1 MYGYEWTEE
10 NGIFRLT
17 INAKIQKEI
26 RPVFHEELDFFGM
39 DQYWDYP
46 KDTTAPLLWAEG
58 VRRYVLNGVCVAE
71 AQGGGFYTKPTIKRL
86 TEERLKL
93 VPIDTNRLYEVNR
106 QIMLSL
112 EQKAVQFIQT
122 QYEHYLPLGF
132 SFVCAFSGGKDSL
145 ALLDLMTKALAPK
158 DYYVVFS
165 NTGMEL
171 SDTLNAVQK
180 AKKRWPEL
188 RFEEAKCHMDPTET
202 WDEFGPPGRRM
213 RSRASLIYDNAK
225 KTGGLLTRF
234 DFVGFD
240 EVQSITFEQPGQI
253 QQALKHYMEYGE
265 IKGFDA
271 SLSSGAGVI
280 VLGNIDADR
289 FDTNKNMVANIS
301 EVFGESATL
310 DRFHGFIPGW
320 EIPRMT
326 TGMIAKGWAI
336 NTEYF
341 AEVMHALRDDLTY
354 SAVVDAMIDF
364 PSNADKRHMTAIK
377 RLCTAFLKL
386 LFPHVQTPNDIDRQ
400 EFIDYC
406 LNPAIEMRSAIYKQ
420 LCIIDAKEY
429 DVPSKRIPEIVCK

>member
-93 VPIDTNRLYEVNR
+93 VPIDTDRLYEVNR

-145 ALLDLMTKALAPK
+145 VLLDLMTKALAPK

-171 SDTLNAVQK
+171 SDTLKTFVDAQK
-180 AKKRWPEL
+180 HWPGV
-188 RFEEAKCHMDPTET
+188 RFKEAKCHMDMEES
-202 WDEFGPPGRRM
+202 WNEFGPPASKLRWCCSVRKSVPTLMLLSELTGKDTKAVVFDGVRAEESLRR
-213 RSRASLIYDNAK
+213 SKY
-225 KTGGLLTRF
+225 TE
-234 DFVGFD
+234 VG
-240 EVQSITFEQPGQI
+240 EGVKNI
-253 QQALKHYMEYGE
+253 QQVNCHAILKW
-265 IKGFDA
+265 
-271 SLSSGAGVI
+271 SSA
-280 VLGNIDADR
+280 
-289 FDTNKNMVANIS
+289 
-301 EVFGESATL
+301 
-310 DRFHGFIPGW
+310 
-320 EIPRMT
+320 
-326 TGMIAKGWAI
+326 
-336 NTEYF
+336 
-341 AEVMHALRDDLTY
+341 
-354 SAVVDAMIDF
+354 
-364 PSNADKRHMTAIK
+364 
-377 RLCTAFLKL
+377 
-386 LFPHVQTPNDIDRQ
+386 
-400 EFIDYC
+400 
-406 LNPAIEMRSAIYKQ
+406 
-420 LCIIDAKEY
+420 
-429 DVPSKRIPEIVCK
+429 

>member
-93 VPIDTNRLYEVNR
+93 VPIDTDRLYEVNR

-145 ALLDLMTKALAPK
+145 VLLGLMTKALAPK

-165 NTGMEL
+165 NTVF
-171 SDTLNAVQK
+171 ST
-180 AKKRWPEL
+180 
-188 RFEEAKCHMDPTET
+188 
-202 WDEFGPPGRRM
+202 
-213 RSRASLIYDNAK
+213 K
-225 KTGGLLTRF
+225 KTCQRILAGLFLHIRLLAHPACKEPIRFVTRR
-234 DFVGFD
+234 V
-240 EVQSITFEQPGQI
+240 
-253 QQALKHYMEYGE
+253 KHLAM
-265 IKGFDA
+265 
-271 SLSSGAGVI
+271 L
-280 VLGNIDADR
+280 AD
-289 FDTNKNMVANIS
+289 
-301 EVFGESATL
+301 
-310 DRFHGFIPGW
+310 
-320 EIPRMT
+320 
-326 TGMIAKGWAI
+326 
-336 NTEYF
+336 
-341 AEVMHALRDDLTY
+341 ALRVEPGVQPAL
-354 SAVVDAMIDF
+354 V
-364 PSNADKRHMTAIK
+364 TACS
-377 RLCTAFLKL
+377 L
-386 LFPHVQTPNDIDRQ
+386 
-400 EFIDYC
+400 
-406 LNPAIEMRSAIYKQ
+406 
-420 LCIIDAKEY
+420 
-429 DVPSKRIPEIVCK
+429 